1 MDINIFPEA
10 LRIFR
15 RARYYQKRPLPKYQG
30 TPEQVCRKIIDRC
43 WNGIYFQTS
52 AGHFSGFYIRDFG
65 ICAESLCSLGYRDK
79 VQKTLQYALNRY
91 SSYYR
96 LTTTIT
102 PSHRL
107 VDIFRYSPDSL
118 AFLLHALRVS
128 GSDELVEIYRPY
140 LDHEVNRFVQKA
152 LQMETGFI
160 RPKNFSSFKDHS
172 PRKSCC
178 YDHCMAGMISREL
191 DALGLSNPLRQFDY
205 KKIIKLNFWTGKF
218 FAETRDQDHLTS
230 DSNIFPFWCRIF
242 DDKGLFKKSMHAIQ
256 EEELD
261 LPYPVRYSN
270 ERFRAFFPM
279 NLILGD
285 YEQKTAWIHM
295 GLCLMDVAAR
305 YDPDQARKYIGI
317 HTGLIKKHRNFLE
330 CYDPNRRPYRRWNY
344 VCDDSMIWASKYL
357 WLRKQL
363 E

>member
-15 RARYYQKRPLPKYQG
+15 RARYFHKRPFPRYKG
-30 TPEQVCRKIIDRC
+30 TPEQICRKIIDRC
-43 WNGIYFQTS
+43 WNGTYFQTS

-65 ICAESLCSLGYRDK
+65 ICAESLCRLGYKDK

-102 PSHRL
+102 PSHKI
-107 VDIFRYSPDSL
+107 VDIFRYAPDSL

-140 LDHEVNRFVQKA
+140 LEHEADRFMQTA
-152 LQMETGFI
+152 IQMETGFI
-160 RPKNFSSFKDHS
+160 RPKKFSSFKDHS
-172 PRKSCC
+172 ARQSCC
-178 YDHCMAGMISREL
+178 YDHCMAGMISQEL
-191 DALGLSNPLRQFDY
+191 DAQGLSNPLRQFDY
-205 KKIIKLNFWTGKF
+205 KKMIKLNFWNSKY
-218 FAETRDQDHLTS
+218 FAETRENDSLTS

-242 DDKGLFKKSMHAIQ
+242 DDKEMFKRSMAEIIKQ
-256 EEELD
+256 KLD
-261 LPYPVRYSN
+261 HPYPVRYSN
-270 ERFRAFFPM
+270 DRFRAFFPM
-279 NLILGD
+279 NLVLGD

-305 YDPDQARKYIGI
+305 FDTALARKYLDI
-317 HTGLIKKHRNFLE
+317 HTGLINKYRNFLE
-330 CYDPNRRPYRRWNY
+330 CYDPDGRPYRRWNY

-357 WLRKQL
+357 ALRNDLK
-363 E
+363 